1 MDGFF
6 PNDGCRL
13 SFHQR
18 LSRQTEV
25 FRRAT
30 SAARSYIAQKPKH
43 ETMSLHLVLI
53 AVIVLVAIIAVALLL
68 RPVVR
73 WLLAEWH
80 AAKSRNYPNR
90 LQ

>member
-1 MDGFF
+1 
-6 PNDGCRL
+6 
-13 SFHQR
+13 
-18 LSRQTEV
+18 
-25 FRRAT
+25 
-30 SAARSYIAQKPKH
+30 
-43 ETMSLHLVLI
+43 MSLMSAVI
-53 AVIVLVAIIAVALLL
+53 AVIVLVVITAVLL

>member
-1 MDGFF
+1 M
-6 PNDGCRL
+6 L
-13 SFHQR
+13 
-18 LSRQTEV
+18 
-25 FRRAT
+25 A
-30 SAARSYIAQKPKH
+30 
-43 ETMSLHLVLI
+43 LI
-53 AVIVLVAIIAVALLL
+53 AVIALVAIIAVALL